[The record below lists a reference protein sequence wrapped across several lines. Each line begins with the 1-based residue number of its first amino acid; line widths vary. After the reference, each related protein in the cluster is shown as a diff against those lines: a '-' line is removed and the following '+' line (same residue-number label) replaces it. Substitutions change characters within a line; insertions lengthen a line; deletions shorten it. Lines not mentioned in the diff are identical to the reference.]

1 MLQNDL
7 LSWDKKLVSCLVLR
21 VLHET
26 KTIFNYTVNQKI
38 PYFSR
43 LKTRNNCQYPS
54 YPSYTGSIFK
64 IFTVSQRVI
73 ENFFFFKKAIF
84 KGYLSQGMM
93 PNKYFNIE
101 DSDIITLIK

>member
-7 LSWDKKLVSCLVLR
+7 LSWDKKLVSCLVIR

-26 KTIFNYTVNQKI
+26 KRIFNYTVNQKI

-73 ENFFFFKKAIF
+73 ENFFLKKKKQFSKVICV
-84 KGYLSQGMM
+84 KV
-93 PNKYFNIE
+93 
-101 DSDIITLIK
+101 